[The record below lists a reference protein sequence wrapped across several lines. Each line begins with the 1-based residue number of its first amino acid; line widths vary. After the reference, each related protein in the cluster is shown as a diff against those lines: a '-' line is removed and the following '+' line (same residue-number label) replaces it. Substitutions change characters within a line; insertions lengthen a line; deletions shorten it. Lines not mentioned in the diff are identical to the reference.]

1 MIKDKLSE
9 LDTQLLQGVYTN
21 DRDKLKV
28 PSIFKKYAKDKPGF
42 QLFFRKKTMRQP

>member
-42 QLFFRKKTMRQP
+42 ESIFRKKTIRQP